1 MFLKI
6 LEVSNNNGSLDEA
19 TMRRDTI
26 FKLMCEV
33 QPAFIS

>member
-19 TMRRDTI
+19 TVRRGTI
-26 FKLMCEV
+26 FKLTFEV